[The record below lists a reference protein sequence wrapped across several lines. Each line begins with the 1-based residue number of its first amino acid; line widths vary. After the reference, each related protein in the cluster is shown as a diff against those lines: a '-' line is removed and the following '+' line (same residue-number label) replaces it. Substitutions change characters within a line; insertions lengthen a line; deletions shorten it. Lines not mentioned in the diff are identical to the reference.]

1 MTAFLH
7 AFFAIIMWQMCTI
20 ATNEGEKFKAFWAL
34 VFSAANGAMVMK
46 ELF

>member
-7 AFFAIIMWQMCTI
+7 AFFAIIMLQMCTI
-20 ATNEGEKFKAFWAL
+20 AQKDGEKFKAFWAL
-34 VFSAANGAMVMK
+34 IFSAANGAMVMK